1 MKKKTV
7 KKLVLAKE
15 TVRNLEKG
23 ELVGVEGG
31 LSANTDCTYTNC
43 CSGYNTCG
51 SCGCGT
57 GGTTGGTRLC

>member
-1 MKKKTV
+1 MKKTAK

-23 ELVGVEGG
+23 GLEMVAGG

-43 CSGYNTCG
+43 CSGINTCG
-51 SCGCGT
+51 ACG
-57 GGTTGGTRLC
+57 GGKTTGSRLC